1 MKLPLQALLFAVCAS
16 NLLADAY
23 QRQPSIDVQHY
34 VFRVELNDANDE
46 VAGETTVTV
55 RFLKDGVSTF
65 WLDLATPAAGKG
77 MTVSTVTAGSAPVE
91 FTHRDDRLTLT
102 VAPPAKVGELRS
114 FTVKYRGVPNKG
126 LLFPKNKFGDRCI
139 FSVNWP
145 DLAHQWLPTVD
156 HPSDKATSEFIVTAP
171 SEYQVV
177 ANGLLQ
183 EELDLGDGRR
193 RTHWKQSVPIATWLN
208 NIGVAEFAS
217 RHFATAGGVPLQ
229 SWSFPKDRENAIV
242 TLEEPLRQ
250 SIEFFNDHIGP
261 YAYEKLAG
269 VEAAGMGGGMEHA
282 SEIFFGER
290 SVSGRPGL
298 GLVSHETAHQWFGD
312 SVTESDWD
320 DVWLSEGFAT
330 YFSSLAIEHYQGR
343 DALVA
348 QLKRTRTGIFQT
360 EKRMPDTAVVQEKP
374 WKGIPNGIVYQ
385 KGGWSLHMLRGE
397 IGDAGFWTAIREY
410 YRRYRDSNAST
421 ADFERT
427 VEETSGQDLRWFF
440 QQWLYRAGSPVVEGV
455 WHYDSAA
462 KKVLL
467 DLTQTE
473 SGAPYRLPIE
483 VGMSLPTAP
492 APKIEKL
499 QFTQKQQ
506 HFEIAA
512 DQEPATVELDPNV
525 WLLIDTKL
533 TKFVR

>member
-1 MKLPLQALLFAVCAS
+1 
-16 NLLADAY
+16 
-23 QRQPSIDVQHY
+23 
-34 VFRVELNDANDE
+34 
-46 VAGETTVTV
+46 
-55 RFLKDGVSTF
+55 
-65 WLDLATPAAGKG
+65 
-77 MTVSTVTAGSAPVE
+77 
-91 FTHRDDRLTLT
+91 
-102 VAPPAKVGELRS
+102 
-114 FTVKYRGVPNKG
+114 
-126 LLFPKNKFGDRCI
+126 
-139 FSVNWP
+139 
-145 DLAHQWLPTVD
+145 
-156 HPSDKATSEFIVTAP
+156 
-171 SEYQVV
+171 
-177 ANGLLQ
+177 
-183 EELDLGDGRR
+183 
-193 RTHWKQSVPIATWLN
+193 
-208 NIGVAEFAS
+208 
-217 RHFATAGGVPLQ
+217 
-229 SWSFPKDRENAIV
+229 
-242 TLEEPLRQ
+242 
-250 SIEFFNDHIGP
+250 
-261 YAYEKLAG
+261 
-269 VEAAGMGGGMEHA
+269 MGGGMEHA

-330 YFSSLAIEHYQGR
+330 YFSSLTIEHYQGR

-348 QLKRTRTGIFQT
+348 QLKRTRAGIFQT
-360 EKRMPDTAVVQEKP
+360 EKRMPDTAVVQDKP

-397 IGDAGFWTAIREY
+397 IGDARFWAAIREY
-410 YRRYRDSNAST
+410 YHRYRDSNAST

-473 SGAPYRLPIE
+473 SGAPYRLPLE
-483 VGMSLPTAP
+483 VGMSLPAAP

-512 DQEPATVELDPNV
+512 DQEPAAVDLDPNV
-525 WLLIDTKL
+525 WLLIDAKL
-533 TKFVR
+533 TKLVR

>member
-1 MKLPLQALLFAVCAS
+1 M
-16 NLLADAY
+16 
-23 QRQPSIDVQHY
+23 
-34 VFRVELNDANDE
+34 
-46 VAGETTVTV
+46 
-55 RFLKDGVSTF
+55 
-65 WLDLATPAAGKG
+65 
-77 MTVSTVTAGSAPVE
+77 
-91 FTHRDDRLTLT
+91 
-102 VAPPAKVGELRS
+102 
-114 FTVKYRGVPNKG
+114 
-126 LLFPKNKFGDRCI
+126 

-171 SEYQVV
+171 SKYQVV

-193 RTHWKQSVPIATWLN
+193 RSHWKQSVPIATWLN

-217 RHFATAGGVPLQ
+217 RHFGAAAGVPLQ
-229 SWSFPKDRENAIV
+229 SWSFPKDRENAIA

-250 SIEFFNDHIGP
+250 SIEFFSDHIGP

-348 QLKRTRTGIFQT
+348 QLKRTRAGIFQT
-360 EKRMPDTAVVQEKP
+360 EKKMPDTAVVQDKP

-385 KGGWSLHMLRGE
+385 KGGWTLHMLRGE
-397 IGDAGFWTAIREY
+397 IGDGKFWAAIREY

-421 ADFERT
+421 ADFERV
-427 VEETSGQDLRWFF
+427 VEETSGEDLHWFF
-440 QQWLYRAGSPVVEGV
+440 QQWLYRAGSPVVEGK
-455 WHYDSAA
+455 WQYDAVA

-473 SGAPYRLPIE
+473 SGAPYRLPVE
-483 VGMSLPTAP
+483 VGVSLPGAP
-492 APKIEKL
+492 APKVEKL
-499 QFTQKQQ
+499 QFTQKRQ

-512 DQEPATVELDPNV
+512 DQEPASLELDPNV
-525 WLLIDTKL
+525 WLLIDAKL
-533 TKFVR
+533 LR

>member
-1 MKLPLQALLFAVCAS
+1 MKLRAQALLFTFCAAT
-16 NLLADAY
+16 LCADTY
-23 QRQPSIDVQHY
+23 QRQPAIDVQHY
-34 VFRVELNDANDE
+34 VFRVELRDANDE
-46 VAGETTVTV
+46 IAGETTISV
-55 RFLKDGVSTF
+55 RFKQDGIASF

-77 MTVSTVTAGSAPVE
+77 MTVSAVTANNTPVQ

-102 VAPPAKVGELRS
+102 VSPAAKAGELRA
-114 FTVKYRGVPNKG
+114 FTVQYRGIPNKG
-126 LLFPKNKFGDRCI
+126 LLFPKNKFGDRTF

-171 SEYQVV
+171 AKYQVV

-193 RTHWKQSVPIATWLN
+193 RTHWKQAVPIATWLN

-217 RHFATAGGVPLQ
+217 RHFAMAAGVPLQ
-229 SWSFPKDRENAIV
+229 SWSFPKDRENGIA

-290 SVSGRPGL
+290 SINGRPGL

-330 YFSSLAIEHYQGR
+330 YFSSLTIEHYQGR

-348 QLKRTRTGIFQT
+348 QMKRTRSGIFQT
-360 EKRMPDTAVVQEKP
+360 EQRMPGVAVVQTKP

-397 IGDAGFWTAIREY
+397 IGDEKFWAAIREY
-410 YRRYRDSNAST
+410 YKRYRDSNATT

-427 VEETSGQDLRWFF
+427 VEEVCGQDLRWFF
-440 QQWLYRAGSPVVEGV
+440 EQWIYRAGSPVVGAK
-455 WHYDSAA
+455 WSYDAAA
-462 KKVLL
+462 KKILL

-473 SGAPYRLPIE
+473 TGDAYRLPIE
-483 VGMSLPTAP
+483 IGISAP
-492 APKIEKL
+492 GTPLKVEKV

-506 HFEIAA
+506 HFEIASEQA
-512 DQEPATVELDPNV
+512 PAAVELDPNV
-525 WLLIDTKL
+525 WLLMQIQ
-533 TKFVR
+533 